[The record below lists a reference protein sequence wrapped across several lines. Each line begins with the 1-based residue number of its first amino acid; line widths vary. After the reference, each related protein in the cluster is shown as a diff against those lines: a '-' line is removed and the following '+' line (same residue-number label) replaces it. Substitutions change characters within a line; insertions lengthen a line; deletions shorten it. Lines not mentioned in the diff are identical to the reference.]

1 MLCHTVLFTHAAV
14 VRCNKLEVLDVFCV
28 FRKPLTYRHL
38 LESES
43 RTKAYSLRGNL
54 PLSLAVIQVL
64 WTFHEQSIT
73 VSRAQLQETAE
84 SYTGSLYSHRQ
95 LIVMEGKR
103 ASEGWGLLL
112 WVVLWQCLSWLLC
125 GVRTKQSASILP
137 QKHVTLGGPS
147 IRPRSS
153 TRLSTCTQ
161 RLERDKKRETS
172 VCTHYQ
178 TSLPIHS
185 SSNCECQ
192 LLFIGTAA
200 WTLTVTWVFQ
210 VKDWFMLT
218 VCLLFFHDIAVIV

>member
-1 MLCHTVLFTHAAV
+1 
-14 VRCNKLEVLDVFCV
+14 
-28 FRKPLTYRHL
+28 
-38 LESES
+38 
-43 RTKAYSLRGNL
+43 
-54 PLSLAVIQVL
+54 
-64 WTFHEQSIT
+64 
-73 VSRAQLQETAE
+73 
-84 SYTGSLYSHRQ
+84 
-95 LIVMEGKR
+95 MEGKR

-178 TSLPIHS
+178 ASLPIHS

>member
-1 MLCHTVLFTHAAV
+1 MLSFPVLCHTVLITHAAV

-28 FRKPLTYRHL
+28 FRKLLTYRHL

-43 RTKAYSLRGNL
+43 RTKACSLQQD
-54 PLSLAVIQVL
+54 LAVIQVL
-64 WTFHEQSIT
+64 WTFHEQSIKM
-73 VSRAQLQETAE
+73 SRARPQETAE

-95 LIVMEGKR
+95 LKR

-137 QKHVTLGGPS
+137 QKLVTLGGQS
-147 IRPRSS
+147 IRHRSC
-153 TRLSTCTQ
+153 TRLPTCTQ
-161 RLERDKKRETS
+161 RLERDKKRETL

-178 TSLPIHS
+178 TSLAIHS

-192 LLFIGTAA
+192 LLFIGTTD
-200 WTLTVTWVFQ
+200 WTLTATWVFQ

-218 VCLLFFHDIAVIV
+218 VCLLFFPWHYCHS